1 MGEHHKGDTDHYNH
15 IVLTDEEKEA
25 AISEALRQARKKKH
39 FFLQS
44 QKYWE
49 KVNKPVEYKRFD
61 SKEALE
67 FFLFRAKKINP
78 KFEINEY
85 NRDIIV
91 KLALYF
97 SCDETAA
104 QSGLSLNKGIM
115 LVGPVGC
122 GKTTI
127 MKAFQLNSA
136 NPFALTSARKISDSF
151 LSKDSGGE
159 HVIRRYSNLLPAYP
173 EQNFGYDHLGL
184 CIDDLGVENVKKSF
198 GNEVDVIGD
207 IILNRYEQGLF
218 NTTHFTANIGGE
230 EIDEAYGVRITSRLR
245 EMCNFIAFDHDT
257 PDFRK

>member
-15 IVLTDEEKEA
+15 IILTDEEKEA
-25 AISEALRQARKKKH
+25 AINEALRQARKKKH

-61 SKEALE
+61 AKQTLDY
-67 FFLFRAKKINP
+67 FLFSAKRINP
-78 KFEINEY
+78 KFEINKY
-85 NRDIIV
+85 NQNIIIN
-91 KLALYF
+91 LAAYF
-97 SCDETAA
+97 SGDDLFEKNGY
-104 QSGLSLNKGIM
+104 SFKKGIM

-127 MKAFQLNSA
+127 MKAFQLNTA
-136 NPFALTSARKISDSF
+136 NPYTLTTARKISDSF
-151 LSKDSGGE
+151 LSKDFGGE
-159 HVIRRYSNLLPAYP
+159 HVIKRYSNLIQAYP
-173 EQNFGYDHLGL
+173 EQNFGFDQIGL
-184 CIDDLGVENVKKSF
+184 CIDDLGVETVKKSF

-218 NTTHFTANIGGE
+218 NKTHFTANIGGA

>member
-1 MGEHHKGDTDHYNH
+1 MGGHHKGDTDHYNH
-15 IVLTDEEKEA
+15 IILTDEEKEA
-25 AISEALRQARKKKH
+25 VINEALRQARKTRH
-39 FFLQS
+39 FQIQS
-44 QKYWE
+44 KKYWD
-49 KVNKPVEYKRFD
+49 KVNKPVEYKKFD

-85 NRDIIV
+85 NQKIII

-97 SCDETAA
+97 SGDEMSA

-127 MKAFQLNSA
+127 MKAFQLNS
-136 NPFALTSARKISDSF
+136 NSPYSLTTARKISDSY
-151 LSKDSGGE
+151 LSKDFGGE
-159 HVIRRYSNLLPAYP
+159 HVIKRYSNLLQAYP
-173 EQNFGYDHLGL
+173 EQNFGFDQIGL
-184 CIDDLGVENVKKSF
+184 CIDDLGVETVKKSF
-198 GNEVDVIGD
+198 GNEIDVIGD

-218 NTTHFTANIGGE
+218 NSTHFTANIGGDQ
-230 EIDEAYGVRITSRLR
+230 IDEAYGVRITSRLR
-245 EMCNFIAFDHDT
+245 EMCNFISFDQNT